1 VTFLTTRTSTGSKV
15 DVFHQSQPLTQSS
28 DVTHAVRVVKNVTCL
43 SSLLARVTGVPDISI
58 QFHVS
63 TRPLSYI
70 ILVNLFNSE
79 FANMA
84 STTNNID
91 ADEYSEDQQHVEPG
105 QGSSNSKKAKTWRIF
120 PIRGQVKN
128 KIVKLFI
135 FCWSVTLSV
144 ILLIK
149 RHSYWFVII

>member
-1 VTFLTTRTSTGSKV
+1 MKNNSTCSPRATNKLV
-15 DVFHQSQPLTQSS
+15 
-28 DVTHAVRVVKNVTCL
+28 
-43 SSLLARVTGVPDISI
+43 RVTGGPDISI

-105 QGSSNSKKAKTWRIF
+105 QGSSNSKKAKTWRMQNF
-120 PIRGQVKN
+120 SDSWPGQKQN
-128 KIVKLFI
+128 CKIVYFFVGLLHYLLF
-135 FCWSVTLSV
+135 C
-144 ILLIK
+144 
-149 RHSYWFVII
+149 

>member
-1 VTFLTTRTSTGSKV
+1 MKNNSTCSPRATNKLV
-15 DVFHQSQPLTQSS
+15 
-28 DVTHAVRVVKNVTCL
+28 
-43 SSLLARVTGVPDISI
+43 RVTGGPDISI

-91 ADEYSEDQQHVEPG
+91 ADEYSEA
-105 QGSSNSKKAKTWRIF
+105 SSTWNRGKGHRIRRRQKLGECRIF

>member
-1 VTFLTTRTSTGSKV
+1 M
-15 DVFHQSQPLTQSS
+15 
-28 DVTHAVRVVKNVTCL
+28 KNNSACSPRATDK
-43 SSLLARVTGVPDISI
+43 LARVTGGPDSSI

-70 ILVNLFNSE
+70 ILVNLFNTE
-79 FANMA
+79 FANMV

-105 QGSSNSKKAKTWRIF
+105 QGSSNSKKAKLGECRIF

-144 ILLIK
+144 ILLI
-149 RHSYWFVII
+149 